1 MVGESLRT
9 HAVDLFTDSLLAGV
23 AFAGPAAAM
32 LLPRLPQLGRPTA
45 SVATLRTAYRLRW
58 LSIGAAASAMA
69 LLLRR
74 RKTPEQRAAL
84 AVDALALGALLAM
97 APRLYRTEL
106 GLTGVE
112 SLQHLPEPTARGLV
126 HDDAQVA
133 GAFINGRAVAYP
145 VSLLSRSRP
154 FVDEV
159 GGVPLVPIVDRR
171 SHASLAL
178 VSGSDGAALDLVR
191 LGTPDNHVLLYDR
204 TTGNAFRPLTGIVEA
219 GPDQGARLEVVPLL
233 RCTWASWRTL
243 HPDTLLAWWAAPP
256 LHPWLQRLGESEF
269 TARHVPEQAVSRPLD
284 PRLAP
289 AELVFGVQAGKVAH
303 AFTRQHLRK
312 QQVIALRL
320 GGRPVAVL
328 HDPELDLTQA
338 FFADLDGV
346 PLTFERTEGR
356 HAVARDAEQGGL
368 WDVSGRCIKGDR
380 YGRRLAPVPLSV
392 DRVFWFAWAHFHP
405 HTGLDGWAS
414 TAQRYAFEQATP

>member
-9 HAVDLFTDSLLAGV
+9 HAVDLVTDSLLAGV

-32 LLPRLPQLGRPTA
+32 LLPRLPQLGRPSA
-45 SVATLRTAYRLRW
+45 QVATLRLAYRLRW
-58 LSIGAAASAMA
+58 ISFGAAATAMA

-74 RKTPEQRAAL
+74 RKSPEQRAAL
-84 AVDALALGALLAM
+84 AIDVLALGGLLAL

-112 SLQHLPEPTARGLV
+112 GLRHLPEPTARGLI

-145 VSLLSRSRP
+145 VALLSRSRP

-159 GGVPLVPIVDRR
+159 GGVPLVPVVDRR
-171 SHASLAL
+171 SHVSIAL
-178 VSGSDGAALDLVR
+178 VSGLDGAALDLVR
-191 LGTPDNHVLLYDR
+191 LGTPDNHVLFYDR
-204 TTGNAFRPLTGIVEA
+204 ATGNAFRPLTGVVEA
-219 GPDQGARLEVVPLL
+219 GPDQGARLDVRPLL
-233 RCTWASWRTL
+233 RCTWGSWKAL
-243 HPDTLLAWWAAPP
+243 HPDTMLAWWNAPP
-256 LHPWLQRLGESEF
+256 LHPWLQRLGEHEF
-269 TARHVPEQAVSRPLD
+269 TARHVPEQAISRPLD

-289 AELVFGVQAGKVAH
+289 AELVFGIHTGGVAH
-303 AFTRQHLRK
+303 AFTRFHLRK
-312 QQVIALRL
+312 QQVISLRL
-320 GGRPVAVL
+320 GGRPVVVL
-328 HDPELDLTQA
+328 HDPELDLTQSY
-338 FFADLDGV
+338 FAELDGV
-346 PLTFERTEGR
+346 PLSFARTEGR

-380 YGRRLAPVPLSV
+380 YGRRLAQVPLSV
-392 DRVFWFAWAHFHP
+392 DRVFWFAWALFHP

-414 TAQRYAFEQATP
+414 TAQRYALESPPA